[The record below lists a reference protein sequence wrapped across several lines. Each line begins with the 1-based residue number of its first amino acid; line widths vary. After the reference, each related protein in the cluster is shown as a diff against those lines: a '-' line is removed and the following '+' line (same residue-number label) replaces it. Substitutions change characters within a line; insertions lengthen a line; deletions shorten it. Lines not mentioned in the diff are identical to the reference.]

1 MSLRIRT
8 IARITGVREATL
20 RAWEKRYGFPRPS
33 RGDNGY
39 RMYSRDEVEA
49 VRRVSR
55 LVQEGMAISEAIAEV
70 RSHPTPGLP
79 PLEQVSE
86 RFWSAV
92 MVLDA
97 DGAQAVL
104 RDAQKVV
111 PPETL
116 ADGVLLP
123 LLREMTHRLDVA
135 REHLA
140 SALVR
145 QTLRTLLHEVDV
157 PITGPCIVLAC
168 PRKDLHEG
176 GVLALGLKL
185 RRRGWKVVVLGLDTP
200 AEALAVAVDAAKADA
215 VALSFV
221 RTREAEEFA
230 ALLAEAREKV
240 RVPLFVGGPGARA
253 HLPAVNAAGA
263 HFADSADELLSAWE
277 LLPKRA

>member
-1 MSLRIRT
+1 MTLRIRT
-8 IARITGVREATL
+8 ISRITGVREATL

-33 RGDNGY
+33 RGENGY

-49 VRRVSR
+49 VRRVAR

-70 RSHPTPGLP
+70 RSHPTQELP
-79 PLEQVSE
+79 PLERISE

-97 DGAQAVL
+97 EGAQAVL
-104 RDAQKVV
+104 REAAQII
-111 PPETL
+111 PAETL

-123 LLREMTHRLDVA
+123 LLREMTHRLDIA

-145 QTLRTLLHEVDV
+145 QTLRNLLHEVEV
-157 PITGPCIVLAC
+157 PVTGPCIVLAC
-168 PRKDLHEG
+168 PPKDLHEG
-176 GVLALGLKL
+176 GLLAMGLKL
-185 RRRGWKVVVLGLDTP
+185 RRRGWKVVMLGLDTP
-200 AEALAVAVDAAKADA
+200 AEALASAVNGAQADAA
-215 VALSFV
+215 ALSFV
-221 RTREAEEFA
+221 RTRELAEFA
-230 ALLAEAREKV
+230 AVLAEMREKV
-240 RVPLFVGGPGARA
+240 PVPLFVGGPGARP

-263 HFADSADELLSAWE
+263 HFADSADELVSAWE

>member
-20 RAWEKRYGFPRPS
+20 RAWEKRYGFPRPN

-49 VRRVSR
+49 VRRVAR
-55 LVQEGMAISEAIAEV
+55 LLEEGMAVSEAIAEV
-70 RSHPTPGLP
+70 KAHPTQDLP
-79 PLEQVSE
+79 PLEQVSD

-97 DGAQAVL
+97 EGAQAVL
-104 RDAQKVV
+104 REAQGVI

-123 LLREMTHRLDVA
+123 LLREMTHRLDIA

-145 QTLRTLLHEVDV
+145 QALRNLLLEVDV
-157 PITGPCIVLAC
+157 PITGPTVVLAC

-176 GVLALGLKL
+176 GLLAMGLKL

-200 AEALAVAVDAAKADA
+200 AEALASAVAGAKADA
-215 VALSFV
+215 VGLSFV
-221 RTREAEEFA
+221 RSREADEFA
-230 ALLAEAREKV
+230 EVLGEVREKV
-240 RVPLFVGGPGARA
+240 RVPLFVGGPGARP
-253 HLPAVNAAGA
+253 HLLAINAIGA
-263 HFADSADELLSAWE
+263 HFVDSADELLSAWA
-277 LLPKRA
+277 LLPKRG

>member
-1 MSLRIRT
+1 VTLRIRT

-55 LVQEGMAISEAIAEV
+55 LVQDGMAISEAIAEV
-70 RSHPTPGLP
+70 RSHPTQELP
-79 PLEQVSE
+79 SLERVSE

-104 RDAQKVV
+104 KEAQLLI
-111 PPETL
+111 PAETL

-123 LLREMTHRLDVA
+123 LLREMTHRLDIA

-145 QTLRTLLHEVDV
+145 QSLRNLLHEVNV
-157 PITGPCIVLAC
+157 PITGPCVVLAC
-168 PRKDLHEG
+168 PPKDLHEG
-176 GVLALGLKL
+176 GLLAMGLKL
-185 RRRGWKVVVLGLDTP
+185 RRRGWKVVLLGLDTP
-200 AEALAVAVDAAKADA
+200 AEALSSAVTGAQADAA
-215 VALSFV
+215 ALSFV
-221 RTREAEEFA
+221 RTRDAAEFA
-230 ALLAEAREKV
+230 GVLAEMREKV
-240 RVPLFVGGPGARA
+240 TVPLFVGGPGARA
-253 HLPAVNAAGA
+253 HLLAITAAGA
-263 HFADSADELLSAWE
+263 HFTDSADELVSAWA
-277 LLPKRA
+277 LLPKRG

>member
-1 MSLRIRT
+1 VTLRIRT

-55 LVQEGMAISEAIAEV
+55 MVQEGMAISEAIAEV
-70 RSHPTPGLP
+70 RAHPTQELP
-79 PLEQVSE
+79 PLERVAE

-97 DGAQAVL
+97 DSAQAVL
-104 RDAQKVV
+104 KEAQKVV

-123 LLREMTHRLDVA
+123 LLREMTHRLDIA

-140 SALVR
+140 SAIVR
-145 QTLRTLLHEVDV
+145 QALRNLLQDVEVPV
-157 PITGPCIVLAC
+157 TGPTVVLAC
-168 PRKDLHEG
+168 PPKDLHEG
-176 GVLALGLKL
+176 GLLAMGFKL
-185 RRRGWKVVVLGLDTP
+185 RRRGWKVLLLGLDTP
-200 AEALAVAVDAAKADA
+200 ADAVAAAVEAAQADVA
-215 VALSFV
+215 ALSFV
-221 RTREAEEFA
+221 RTRAPEEFA
-230 ALLAEAREKV
+230 EILAEMRECV
-240 RVPLFVGGPGARA
+240 PAPLFVGGPGARP
-253 HLPAVNAAGA
+253 HLDAVNAAGA
-263 HFADSADELLSAWE
+263 HFADSTDEFIAAWE
-277 LLPKRA
+277 LIPKRA